1 MAHLIGYAR
10 VSTTAQ
16 RLDLQ
21 TDELTRAGCARIY
34 TDTASGATTARPQL
48 DAVLERLLPGDTLVV
63 WRLDRLGRSLRHLLD
78 LVADLV
84 ERDIGLRSITE
95 GIDTTTP
102 SGRLTLHVFAIL
114 AEFERDLLRE
124 RTSAGLEAA
133 RERGRV
139 GGRPPAI
146 TSEQLDAARVLLA
159 SEPAPSVAAV
169 ARSLGVKRPTLI
181 RHLGA
186 AA

>member
-21 TDELTRAGCARIY
+21 TDELTRAGCPRIY
-34 TDTASGATTARPQL
+34 ADTASGATTARPQL
-48 DAVLERLLPGDTLVV
+48 DA
-63 WRLDRLGRSLRHLLD
+63 
-78 LVADLV
+78 
-84 ERDIGLRSITE
+84 
-95 GIDTTTP
+95 
-102 SGRLTLHVFAIL
+102 
-114 AEFERDLLRE
+114 
-124 RTSAGLEAA
+124 
-133 RERGRV
+133 
-139 GGRPPAI
+139 
-146 TSEQLDAARVLLA
+146 ARVLLA
-159 SEPAPSVAAV
+159 LESAPSVAAV

>member
-21 TDELTRAGCARIY
+21 TDELARAGCAKIY
-34 TDTASGATTARPQL
+34 TDTASGSTTSRPQL
-48 DAVLERLLPGDTLVV
+48 DDALDRLLAGDTLVV

-78 LVADLV
+78 LVADLDDRGV
-84 ERDIGLRSITE
+84 GLRSITE
-95 GIDTTTP
+95 GIDTTTAN
-102 SGRLTLHVFAIL
+102 GRLVFSIFGAV

-124 RTSAGLEAA
+124 RTAAGVEAA

-146 TSEQLDAARVLLA
+146 TPEQLDHARRLLA
-159 SEPAPSVAAV
+159 SEPEPTVAAV
-169 ARSLGVKRPTLI
+169 ARTLGVKRPTLV
-181 RHLGA
+181 RHLA
-186 AA
+186 LT